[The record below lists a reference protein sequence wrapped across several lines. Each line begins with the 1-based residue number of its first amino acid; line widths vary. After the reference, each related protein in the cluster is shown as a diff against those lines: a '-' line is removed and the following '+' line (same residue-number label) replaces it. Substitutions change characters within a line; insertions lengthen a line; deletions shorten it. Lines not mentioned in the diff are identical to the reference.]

1 MVCLIDS
8 WVKPTRTEIME
19 GPLRL
24 EFAGALC
31 PVTSSKF
38 DYARACGSLISDS
51 AGIPRPLVSLLII
64 SARSFI
70 E

>member
-1 MVCLIDS
+1 
-8 WVKPTRTEIME
+8 ME